1 MVVETRLALPGP
13 LASYSIEPGNPFIS
27 CRLSERYFLL
37 VGELKDQILVSLRF
51 HNKKNPI

>member
-37 VGELKDQILVSLRF
+37 VGELKDQILVSL
-51 HNKKNPI
+51 